1 MAKVRYDRKY
11 IFYDKRYAHCATD
24 YDVGGWTSP
33 LILVQY
39 LARKNIRVKKSKR
52 VFAGGLPVLRGKS
65 NLLACTKTKYS
76 RVVNPLGEDKNIS
89 LREKKIYCTV

>member
-52 VFAGGLPVLRGKS
+52 VFAGGSPGFARKEQSTSLYKNKVL
-65 NLLACTKTKYS
+65 
-76 RVVNPLGEDKNIS
+76 
-89 LREKKIYCTV
+89 